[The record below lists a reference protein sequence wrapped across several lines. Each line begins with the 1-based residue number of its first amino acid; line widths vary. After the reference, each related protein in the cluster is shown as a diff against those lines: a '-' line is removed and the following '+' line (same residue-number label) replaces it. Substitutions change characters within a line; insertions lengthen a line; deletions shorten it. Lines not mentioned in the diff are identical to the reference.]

1 MFILLFLFWILINGK
16 ITLELVI
23 FGLIISF
30 AVYMFSCF
38 FLNFSFKKDIC
49 LMKSLPLLISFMA
62 LLVIEVVKSNLNIVG
77 VILKN
82 KTPEPAIATFN
93 VGLKSNFLRVLY
105 ANSITLT
112 PGTIT
117 ISLTE
122 NEIVVHALRHEYLD
136 GIDNSKLLKILMKM
150 EGYLQWM

>member
-1 MFILLFLFWILINGK
+1 MFILLFLFWLLINGK
-16 ITLELVI
+16 ITLELIIV
-23 FGLIISF
+23 GLIIAA
-30 AVYMFSCF
+30 AVYAFSCY
-38 FLNFSFKKDIC
+38 FLNFSFKKD
-49 LMKSLPLLISFMA
+49 LMLVKSMPLLVSFMA
-62 LLVIEVVKSNLNIVG
+62 LLVVEVVKSNLNIVK

-82 KTPEPAIATFN
+82 KSPEPAIATFN
-93 VGLKSNFLRVLY
+93 VELKNSFLRVLY

-122 NEIVVHALRHEYLD
+122 NELVVHALRKEYLE

-150 EGYLQWM
+150 EGILQW

>member
-1 MFILLFLFWILINGK
+1 MFVLLFLFWILINGK
-16 ITLELVI
+16 ITLELAIV
-23 FGLIISF
+23 GLIIAA
-30 AVYMFSCF
+30 AVYAFACY
-38 FLNFSFKKDIC
+38 FLRFSFKKDLM

-62 LLVIEVVKSNLNIVG
+62 LLVVEVVKSNLNIIG

-93 VGLKSNFLRVLY
+93 VKLKNEFLRVLY

-117 ISLTE
+117 ISLTKD
-122 NEIVVHALRHEYLD
+122 EIVVHALRHEYLD
-136 GIDNSKLLKILMKM
+136 GIDSSRLLKILQKM
-150 EGYLQWM
+150 EGYLQW

>member
-1 MFILLFLFWILINGK
+1 MFVLLFLFWILINGK

-23 FGLIISF
+23 VGLIIAA
-30 AVYMFSCF
+30 AVYAFACY
-38 FLNFSFKKDIC
+38 FLRFSFKKDLM

-62 LLVIEVVKSNLNIVG
+62 LLVVEVVKSNLNIIG

-93 VGLKSNFLRVLY
+93 VHLENEFLRVLY

-117 ISLTE
+117 ISLTKD
-122 NEIVVHALRHEYLD
+122 EIVVHALRHEYLD
-136 GIDNSKLLKILMKM
+136 GIDSSRLLKILQKM
-150 EGYLQWM
+150 EGYLQW

>member
-1 MFILLFLFWILINGK
+1 MFVLLFLFWILINGK

-23 FGLIISF
+23 VGLIIAA
-30 AVYMFSCF
+30 AVYAFACY
-38 FLNFSFKKDIC
+38 FLRFSFKKDLM

-62 LLVIEVVKSNLNIVG
+62 LLVVEVVKSNLNIIG

-93 VGLKSNFLRVLY
+93 VNLKNEFLRVLY

-117 ISLTE
+117 ISLTKD
-122 NEIVVHALRHEYLD
+122 EIVVHALRHEYLD
-136 GIDNSKLLKILMKM
+136 GIDSSRLLKILQKM
-150 EGYLQWM
+150 EGYLQW

>member
-1 MFILLFLFWILINGK
+1 MFVLLFLFWILINGK

-23 FGLIISF
+23 VGLIIAA
-30 AVYMFSCF
+30 AVYAFACY
-38 FLNFSFKKDIC
+38 FLRFSFKKDLM

-62 LLVIEVVKSNLNIVG
+62 LLVVEVVKSNLNIIG

-93 VGLKSNFLRVLY
+93 VHLKNEFLRVLY

-117 ISLTE
+117 ISLTKD
-122 NEIVVHALRHEYLD
+122 EIVVHALRHEYLD
-136 GIDNSKLLKILMKM
+136 GIDSSRLLKILQKM
-150 EGYLQWM
+150 EGYLQW